1 MKERGYEGSKEGMKE
16 GKKGSCL
23 TTWTLLL
30 TEKGPI
36 KLEILFKKKN
46 KVPWYDENEKVK
58 SIENYYRKPGNKFV
72 QK

>member
-36 KLEILFKKKN
+36 KLEILFKKK
-46 KVPWYDENEKVK
+46 KTRCRDMMKMK
-58 SIENYYRKPGNKFV
+58 K
-72 QK
+72 